1 MARTWS
7 RRLVLALL
15 LVWGAFL
22 TLPAAAL
29 ADADEAPPGVDVSSL
44 GLQPITG
51 PIPVATPAPHESRV
65 VRRADGA
72 YQAVPD
78 KNGPVKTFHIVAREA
93 PWTLKPGLTVMA
105 KTYNGVVPGPALV
118 VRQGDRVV
126 IEFVNDL
133 AVGDT
138 IHLHGIHGAPEMMDG
153 VGGISQDLVQPHGG
167 SFEYSFI
174 AKQSGTFIY
183 HTHGPEDMLDAGLY
197 GAIIVEPASPR
208 PEERVAHDY
217 LGVLSSWKIQGVK
230 ENHFTL
236 NGKSYPATTPY
247 DLVQGERIR
256 IRWIN
261 ISGDENHTMHT
272 HGHDMQVIARDALP
286 LDHTDMEDTV
296 FLGPG
301 QRVDV
306 TVTGNAQPATWLL
319 HCHIGD
325 HVEDSANH
333 PDGLITA
340 LHYRGTPNTLPRMG
354 QAMAGMDMTTLG
366 AAPPRGLDFGS
377 TVLLGAI
384 AGLTIFFG
392 LPVARARR
400 LPLATVGAL
409 NALAIGILVFLV
421 VEIAHGA
428 ALPVERAIGVWH
440 AGGAFPFALCGALV
454 GGLLIGLV
462 GLGSIAT
469 QFSNRGA
476 AVSEQ
481 PMALAMMIAI
491 GIGAHNFAEGLAIG
505 ASAAS
510 GQTALALGLI
520 IGFALHNATEGFG
533 IAAPL
538 AGRDTVPTW
547 SQLGVAGLIAG
558 GPTFLGT
565 IVGYVFVSPLLST
578 LFLAIAAGALVFVI
592 GELWSLLK
600 RLGGTTI
607 TATAMVTLGF
617 VIALSTEI
625 VVGLNQ
631 RPVAASQVTTS
642 ASLPASRANTTSMAM
657 RSPTEIS
664 RPQR

>member
-1 MARTWS
+1 MAQPWFP
-7 RRLVLALL
+7 RLGLAVLIVWTVVLA
-15 LVWGAFL
+15 
-22 TLPAAAL
+22 LPAAAP
-29 ADADEAPPGVDVSSL
+29 ADTDAVLPGVDASAL
-44 GLQPITG
+44 GLQPIAG
-51 PIPVATPAPHESRV
+51 PIPLATPAPGESRV
-65 VRRADGA
+65 VRRRDGA

-78 KNGPVKTFHIVAREA
+78 TNGPTKTFHIVAREA

-126 IEFVNDL
+126 IEFSNDL
-133 AVGDT
+133 TVGDT

-153 VGGISQDLVQPHGG
+153 VAGISQALVQPKGRY
-167 SFEYSFI
+167 EYSFV

-183 HTHGPEDMLDAGLY
+183 HTHGPESMLDAGLY

-217 LGVLSSWKIQGVK
+217 LGILSSWQIQGAT

-247 DLVQGERIR
+247 EIERGGRIR

-261 ISGDENHTMHT
+261 ISGEEMHTMHA
-272 HGHDMQVIARDALP
+272 HGHDMQIIARDASP
-286 LDHTDMEDTV
+286 LDHSDIQDTV
-296 FLGPG
+296 LIAPG

-325 HVEDSANH
+325 HVEDATEH
-333 PDGLITA
+333 PDGLISA
-340 LHYRGTPNTLPRMG
+340 LHYRGTPNTMSRMG
-354 QAMAGMDMTTLG
+354 AAMAGMNL
-366 AAPPRGLDFGS
+366 APPARRGLDFGS

-400 LPLATVGAL
+400 LPIATVGAL

-421 VEIAHGA
+421 VEIAHDA
-428 ALPVERAIGVWH
+428 SSPVEIGIAGWH
-440 AGGAFPFALCGALV
+440 AGGAFPFALSGALV

-469 QFSNRGA
+469 QFAKRGA
-476 AVSEQ
+476 AASEQ
-481 PMALAMMIAI
+481 PLALAMMIAI

-520 IGFALHNATEGFG
+520 VGFGLHNATEGFG

-547 SQLGVAGLIAG
+547 SQLAVAGLVAG

-578 LFLAIAAGALVFVI
+578 LFLAVAAGALVFVI
-592 GELWSLLK
+592 GELWSMLK

-607 TATAMVTLGF
+607 LATAMVTLGF

-625 VVGLNQ
+625 IVGLNQ
-631 RPVAASQVTTS
+631 RPAAVTQVTMS
-642 ASLPASRANTTSMAM
+642 PSLPASRANTTSMAM
-657 RSPTEIS
+657 RSPTEMS

>member
-7 RRLVLALL
+7 RRLILALL
-15 LVWGAFL
+15 LAWTASL

-29 ADADEAPPGVDVSSL
+29 ADPDEAPVGVDTSSL
-44 GLQPITG
+44 GLQPISG
-51 PIPVATPAPHESRV
+51 PIPVATPAPGESRV
-65 VRRADGA
+65 TRRPDGA
-72 YQAVPD
+72 YQAMAD
-78 KNGPVKTFHIVAREA
+78 AKGATKTFHIVAREA
-93 PWTLKPGLTVMA
+93 PWTLRPGLTVMA

-118 VRQGDRVV
+118 VRQGDHVV
-126 IEFVNDL
+126 IDFTNEL
-133 AVGDT
+133 AFGDT

-153 VGGISQDLVQPHGG
+153 VAGISQKLVPPHGG
-167 SFEYSFI
+167 TYRYAFI

-183 HTHGPEDMLDAGLY
+183 HTHGPEDILDAGLY

-217 LGVLSSWKIQGVK
+217 LGVLSSWKIQGVT

-236 NGKSYPATTPY
+236 NGKSYPATTPFEIE
-247 DLVQGERIR
+247 QGGRIR

-261 ISGDENHTMHT
+261 ISGEEMHTMHT
-272 HGHDMQVIARDALP
+272 HGHDMRIIARDALP
-286 LDHTDMEDTV
+286 LDHTDMQDTV

-306 TVTGNAQPATWLL
+306 TVTGDAQPGTWLL

-340 LHYRGTPNTLPRMG
+340 LHYRGTPNTLLRMG
-354 QAMAGMDMTTLG
+354 QAMAMMDMTPFANVPRALG
-366 AAPPRGLDFGS
+366 FGS

-400 LPLATVGAL
+400 LPIATVGAL

-428 ALPVERAIGVWH
+428 ATPVERGIAVWH
-440 AGGAFPFALCGALV
+440 AGGAFPIALSGALV

-469 QFSNRGA
+469 QFAKRGA

-481 PMALAMMIAI
+481 PLALAMMIAI

-510 GQTALALGLI
+510 GQTALAIGLI
-520 IGFALHNATEGFG
+520 VGFGLHNATEGFG

-547 SQLGVAGLIAG
+547 SQLAVAGLVAG

-578 LFLAIAAGALVFVI
+578 LFLAIARYL
-592 GELWSLLK
+592 
-600 RLGGTTI
+600 R
-607 TATAMVTLGF
+607 
-617 VIALSTEI
+617 
-625 VVGLNQ
+625 
-631 RPVAASQVTTS
+631 R
-642 ASLPASRANTTSMAM
+642 R
-657 RSPTEIS
+657 R
-664 RPQR
+664 RR

>member
-1 MARTWS
+1 
-7 RRLVLALL
+7 
-15 LVWGAFL
+15 
-22 TLPAAAL
+22 
-29 ADADEAPPGVDVSSL
+29 
-44 GLQPITG
+44 
-51 PIPVATPAPHESRV
+51 V
-65 VRRADGA
+65 V
-72 YQAVPD
+72 
-78 KNGPVKTFHIVAREA
+78 H
-93 PWTLKPGLTVMA
+93 
-105 KTYNGVVPGPALV
+105 
-118 VRQGDRVV
+118 QGDRVV

-138 IHLHGIHGAPEMMDG
+138 IHLHGIHGAPQMMDG
-153 VGGISQDLVQPHGG
+153 VGGISQDLVPPHGG
-167 SFEYSFI
+167 SFEYSFV

-217 LGVLSSWKIQGVK
+217 LGVLSSWKIQGTK

-247 DLVQGERIR
+247 ELARGERIR

-325 HVEDSANH
+325 HVEDAANH

-400 LPLATVGAL
+400 LSLATIGAL

-428 ALPVERAIGVWH
+428 ALPVERGIAVWH
-440 AGGAFPFALCGALV
+440 AGGAFPFALSGALI

-469 QFSNRGA
+469 QLSNRGA

-538 AGRDTVPTW
+538 AGRNTVPTW
-547 SQLGVAGLIAG
+547 PQLGVAGLIAG

-625 VVGLNQ
+625 VVGINQ
-631 RPVAASQVTTS
+631 RPAAPANQVTMS

-657 RSPTEIS
+657 RSPTEMS